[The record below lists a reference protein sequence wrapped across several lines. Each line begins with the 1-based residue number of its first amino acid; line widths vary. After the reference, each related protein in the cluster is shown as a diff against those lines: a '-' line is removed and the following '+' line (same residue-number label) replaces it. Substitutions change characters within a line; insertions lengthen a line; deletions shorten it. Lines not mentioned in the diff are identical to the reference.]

1 MKLFINIVFMV
12 LLAAPAF
19 SQQREKSGQGKHE
32 EIEAIK
38 AAFITKKLDLT
49 SEEAKAFWPVYNDY
63 QRELGVIIRER
74 RQNFRNAGGNPSNR
88 LNADFDFE
96 GRVLALKK
104 SYQKEF
110 SKVLPPQKVLTLYRA
125 EREFREQLIREL
137 KQRRTN

>member
-1 MKLFINIVFMV
+1 MKLFINILFML

-19 SQQREKSGQGKHE
+19 SQNRGKGHGKHE

-38 AAFITKKLDLT
+38 AAYITKKLDLS
-49 SEEAKAFWPVYNDY
+49 SEEAKSFWPVYNDY
-63 QRELGVIIRER
+63 QRELGAIMRER
-74 RQNFRNAGGNPSNR
+74 RQNFKSGGGNPSNR
-88 LNADFDFE
+88 LNADFDYE

-125 EREFREQLIREL
+125 EREFREQLIKEL
-137 KQRRTN
+137 KERRGN

>member
-1 MKLFINIVFMV
+1 MKLLFNILF
-12 LLAAPAF
+12 LLLMAAPGMLHAQER
-19 SQQREKSGQGKHE
+19 SGKSKHE

-63 QRELGVIIRER
+63 QRELSAIIRER
-74 RQNFRNAGGNPSNR
+74 RQNFKSSGGNPSGR

-110 SKVLPPQKVLTLYRA
+110 AKVLPPQKVLTLYRA

-137 KQRRTN
+137 KERRGH